1 MRTRSRWEW
10 HLASDGGR
18 VALASLL
25 VALCLAA
32 AAPVASA
39 TTVYHTEEEALR
51 IAFPTA
57 TRFDAQPRPL
67 GAELRDRVS
76 ERVGYPIRER
86 LVLIHEAS
94 AGGDLVG
101 RAIVLDE
108 IGKTMPF
115 RFLVAF
121 RPDGAVDE
129 VLLLT
134 YREPRGG
141 EIEREAFRAQY
152 AGKTLADPIRRGDD
166 IRNISGATISVDSLS
181 RGVRRALALQEAL
194 LPPAVAIKPA
204 EAGEPTAP
212 Q

>member
-1 MRTRSRWEW
+1 MRSRWGW
-10 HLASDGGR
+10 RLASDAAR
-18 VALASLL
+18 AALVPLL
-25 VALCLAA
+25 LALGLGA
-32 AAPVASA
+32 AAPGAGA

-51 IAFPTA
+51 VAFPTA
-57 TRFDAQPRPL
+57 TSFEAQPRPL
-67 GAELRDRVS
+67 SEELRDRVS

-86 LVLIHEAS
+86 LVVIHEAS
-94 AGGDLVG
+94 ADGALLG

-121 RPDGAVDE
+121 RPDGAVDQ

-134 YREPRGG
+134 YREPRGS

-152 AGKTLADPIRRGDD
+152 RGKTLADPIRRGDD

-181 RGVRRALALQEAL
+181 RGVRRALALEEAL
-194 LPPAVAIKPA
+194 VPPAVATKPA
-204 EAGEPTAP
+204 NPANPPAP

>member
-1 MRTRSRWEW
+1 
-10 HLASDGGR
+10 LASDAAR
-18 VALASLL
+18 VALAAWL
-25 VALCLAA
+25 VAMCVCLAA
-32 AAPVASA
+32 PIARA

-51 IAFPTA
+51 VAFPAA

-67 GAELRDRVS
+67 DAELRDRVS

-86 LVLIHEAS
+86 LVVIHEAS
-94 AGGDLVG
+94 AGGDVIG

-134 YREPRGG
+134 YREPRGA

-152 AGKTLADPIRRGDD
+152 RGKTLADPIRRGDD

-181 RGVRRALALQEAL
+181 RGVRRALALLEAL
-194 LPPAVAIKPA
+194 LPPAVAVKPP
-204 EAGEPTAP
+204 PTGNIPAP